1 MYHPMGNSDPVVDSA
16 SINSSLSLKENAV
29 FHCKALSYCCPY
41 FVISE
46 TFDRRISLLLL
57 LNYLNCFRLDQICIF
72 LVEITR
78 STQFLIHGFLLLIL
92 MSLFLEINFF
102 CFQKQNR
109 TDLFCFYKK
118 KN

>member
-1 MYHPMGNSDPVVDSA
+1 MQFSQLSRLFLISHDLNQILNFPPYIFECNFQIPASLGLYVASDPTFVLHRMYHPMGNSDPVVDST

-57 LNYLNCFRLDQICIF
+57 LNYLNCFRLD
-72 LVEITR
+72 
-78 STQFLIHGFLLLIL
+78 
-92 MSLFLEINFF
+92 
-102 CFQKQNR
+102 
-109 TDLFCFYKK
+109 
-118 KN
+118 